1 MTSKK
6 RVILGKGLGALLK
19 SAESLAVSS
28 KPAEESSSPLATK
41 QTVDPVCELAIH
53 RLTPGPYQPR
63 GKIREAEIEDLAA
76 SISAQGVLQP
86 ILVRQKTKEI
96 YEIIA
101 GERRWRA
108 AKLAGLSVV
117 PVIIKEAPEEDL
129 MAIALIENIQ
139 RENLNALE
147 EAQALERLSKEFHL
161 THSQVAEA
169 VGKSRTTVTN
179 LLRLLSLTDEVKQF
193 LLEKQLEAGHAKVL
207 LSLKGGQQ
215 TEAAR
220 VIVAKKLSVRESER
234 FINRLLTADANRSS
248 TVRALRV
255 DPDVQRLE
263 KSLSE
268 QLGAF
273 VAIQH
278 GAQGKGRIQIRYN
291 SLEELEGILAHIHPV
306 K

>member
-76 SISAQGVLQP
+76 SISAQGILQP

-161 THSQVAEA
+161 THAQVAEA

-193 LLEKQLEAGHAKVL
+193 LWQKQLEAGHAKVL

-248 TVRALRV
+248 KVRALCV

-273 VAIQH
+273 VIIQH
-278 GAQGKGRIQIRYN
+278 GTQGKGRIQIRYN

-306 K
+306 